1 MVKLLVKL
9 TKDLCMKEYTQI
21 THEERCVISHLWRS
35 GKSVDHISKQLK
47 RGWETIR
54 NEVHNN
60 GRKDKFGKVIY
71 EVEKAEK
78 KLKKRRLE
86 AREDFRIIE
95 NDWELQDNI
104 DTLIVDKQYSPEQIA
119 GHLALANNHKSKV
132 NFQTIYKYI
141 HRRDDNT
148 ELKENL
154 RRQGKPQSKKES
166 KDPACKVAP
175 KTIINERPEVINKKE
190 RIGDFEGDTVKLF
203 GLEKLYTLVDR
214 KSGYGI
220 VKHCVQGTAQTIH
233 FKTIEVQQEI
243 SRKMYSITYDNGVEF
258 AYNDLIKIDT
268 KIDIYF
274 AHTYSSWERGC
285 NENFNG
291 LLRQYFP
298 KQMLP
303 VTLDEDHVRN
313 VEDLLNNRPRKRLN
327 FLSPYQVFVL
337 GLDPETD
344 GLKKRKLGTS
354 T

>member
-1 MVKLLVKL
+1 MGK
-9 TKDLCMKEYTQI
+9 YTQI
-21 THEERCVISHLWRS
+21 THEERCVIAHSWRS
-35 GKSVDHISKQLK
+35 GKSIDHIAKELK
-47 RGWETIR
+47 RGWETVK

-60 GRKDKFGKVIY
+60 GRKNKFGKVIY
-71 EVEKAEK
+71 EVVKAEK

-119 GHLALANNHKSKV
+119 GHLALANDHKPKV

-141 HRRDDNT
+141 KRRDDNT

-154 RRQGKPQSKKES
+154 RRQGKPQAKKES
-166 KDPACKVAP
+166 KDPVCKTAP
-175 KTIINERPEVINKKE
+175 KTIIDDRPAIINNKE
-190 RIGDFEGDTVKLF
+190 RLGDFEGDTVKLF
-203 GLEKLYTLVDR
+203 GLEKFYTLVDR
-214 KSGYGI
+214 KSGYAKL
-220 VKHCVQGTAQTIH
+220 KHCVQGTADTIH
-233 FKTIEVQQEI
+233 YKTIEIQQEI
-243 SRKMYSITYDNGVEF
+243 SRKIYSITYDNGVEF
-258 AYNDLIKIDT
+258 AYHDLIKIDT

-298 KQMLP
+298 KGMDACII
-303 VTLDEDHVRN
+303 TEDHVRN

-327 FLSPYQVFVL
+327 FLTPYQVFVL
-337 GLDPETD
+337 GLDPEKD
-344 GLKKRKLGTS
+344 GLKKRKLGAS